1 MLSLRYILINKER
14 RIMEELL
21 GFGIGYAAI
30 FLPALILFVIFFFDN
45 KTKKDKYNAMIEIS
59 KNLEDPS
66 EIKELLENFKEK
78 QQQPIDYRRSGV
90 ITLFVGLGLFLFG
103 MLFIEKN
110 VDQLLLS
117 NILRGVGLLVGAIGV
132 GSIIAGYLYPNE
144 SAEITKAVEK
154 FEKE

>member
-1 MLSLRYILINKER
+1 
-14 RIMEELL
+14 MEELL

-103 MLFIEKN
+103 MLFI
-110 VDQLLLS
+110 D
-117 NILRGVGLLVGAIGV
+117 ILRGVGLLVGAIGV